1 MPINKTK
8 FIVAAL
14 ITCSIAGLAG
24 SISSTIA
31 WYQYS
36 TRVTAVYLGASAGSK
51 GNLQIRIKG
60 TEKWVNDLTYFDVAN
75 YLAAQNKGQLV
86 TPITSGPMNAD
97 DAIKTNSN
105 GEKVFYQ
112 NPDGG
117 IPTER
122 VGYDNQTWKIAD
134 DSMYVSIPLELCFES
149 NDVSGHSYLEKD
161 VYISDLLIQGDWRN
175 TQNQNNE
182 KEDLSSAVRVHLS
195 SYQSNDQS
203 QGHSATAINRL
214 ISKDGGT
221 VLTEGYLDLDG
232 DGDLDEYVSGPSG
245 VNYHFGDEDESNRHY
260 TAYGEGTQTSY
271 CNKSTIQN
279 GSYQTLHDEVVN
291 EKVYP
296 TVVETIPETNI
307 LVEESFEYTKEGET
321 NPTSKCIGKT
331 VAFNDMANEAYLN
344 VVMTIW
350 IEGWEPLPSPTNSD
364 PDAKSPIWNPSDYIG
379 SMFDVGI
386 TFAVQTEQ

>member
-1 MPINKTK
+1 MQINKTK

-14 ITCSIAGLAG
+14 ITCSTAALLG
-24 SISSTIA
+24 SVSSTIA

-36 TRVTAVYLGASAGSK
+36 TRVSAVYLGASAGAK
-51 GNLQIRIKG
+51 GNLRIRIKG
-60 TEKWVNDLTYFDVAN
+60 TDTWMNDLTHVDVAE
-75 YLAAQNKGQLV
+75 YLSAQHIGQLV

-97 DAIKTNSN
+97 DAIKTDDN
-105 GEKVFYQ
+105 GDMVFYQ

-117 IPTER
+117 VPTER

-134 DSMYVSIPLELCFES
+134 NSMYVSIPLELCFRNEDLE
-149 NDVSGHSYLEKD
+149 NKPFLEKD

-175 TQNQNNE
+175 SVDPDYK
-182 KEDLSSAVRVHLS
+182 KEDLSSSVRVHIS

-203 QGHSATAINRL
+203 QNHADTSLNRL

-232 DGDLDEYVSGPSG
+232 DGELDEYLTGTSGA
-245 VNYHFGDEDESNRHY
+245 NYNFGDEDQIERHY

-271 CNKSTIQN
+271 CNKSVIQN
-279 GSYQTLHDEVVN
+279 GSYETLQGDVVE
-291 EKVYP
+291 EKIYP
-296 TVVETIPETNI
+296 TTVESIENTNI
-307 LVEESFEYTKEGET
+307 LKEESFEYIKEGEQE
-321 NPTSKCIGKT
+321 PTSKCIGKT
-331 VAFNDMANEAYLN
+331 VAFDDMTNEAYLN

-350 IEGWEPLPSPTNSD
+350 VEGWEPLPSPTISN

-379 SMFDVGI
+379 SMFDIGI
-386 TFAVQTEQ
+386 TFAVQMEQ

>member
-8 FIVAAL
+8 YVLAAL
-14 ITCSIAGLAG
+14 ITCSTAALAG
-24 SISSTIA
+24 TISSTIA

-36 TRVTAVYLGASAGSK
+36 TRVSAVYLGASAGSK
-51 GNLQIRIKG
+51 GNLKIRIKG
-60 TEKWVNDLTYFDVAN
+60 TDNWINDLTYKDVDE
-75 YLAAQNKGQLV
+75 YLLTQNKGQSV
-86 TPITSGPMNAD
+86 IPITSGPMDAD
-97 DAIKTNSN
+97 DAIKTNDN
-105 GEKVFYQ
+105 GDKVFYK

-117 IPTER
+117 VPAER
-122 VGYDNQTWKIAD
+122 VDYDNQSWKVAD
-134 DSMYVSIPLELCFES
+134 DSMYVSIPLELCFQRE
-149 NDVSGHSYLEKD
+149 DASGQSYLEKD
-161 VYISDLLIQGDWRN
+161 VYISDLLIQGDWKN
-175 TQNQNNE
+175 NQKN
-182 KEDLSSAVRVHLS
+182 KEDLSSAVRVHIS

-203 QGHSATAINRL
+203 QNHSNTAINRL

-232 DGDLDEYVSGPSG
+232 DGDLDEYVSSGPSG
-245 VNYHFGDEDESNRHY
+245 ANYHFGDEDETNRHY
-260 TAYGEGTQTSY
+260 IAYGQGTQTSY
-271 CNKSTIQN
+271 CNKIDIQN
-279 GSYQTLHDEVVN
+279 GSYETLQGESVD

-296 TVVETIPETNI
+296 TVVDYVPETNI
-307 LVEESFEYTKEGET
+307 LKEESFEYVKEGET

-350 IEGWEPLPSPTNSD
+350 IEGWEPLPSPTTSN

>member
-1 MPINKTK
+1 MKINKIK
-8 FIVAAL
+8 FVVATLTA
-14 ITCSIAGLAG
+14 CSIAALTG

-36 TRVTAVYLGASAGSK
+36 TRVSAVYLGASAGSK
-51 GNLQIRIKG
+51 GNLKVRIKG
-60 TEKWVNDLTYFDVAN
+60 TDEWINDLTYKDIAD
-75 YLAAQNKGQLV
+75 YLLAKDKGQLV

-97 DAIKTNSN
+97 DAIKINDN
-105 GEKVFYQ
+105 GEMVFYK

-117 IPTER
+117 VPAQR
-122 VGYDNQTWKIAD
+122 VTYDNQSWKLAD
-134 DSMYVSIPLELCFES
+134 DSMYVSIPLELSFALEEDDNIS
-149 NDVSGHSYLEKD
+149 FLEKD
-161 VYISDLLIQGDWRN
+161 VYISDLIIQGDWKN
-175 TQNQNNE
+175 NQNN

-195 SYQSNDQS
+195 TYQSNDQS

-232 DGDLDEYVSGPSG
+232 DGDLDEYISGPSG
-245 VNYHFGDEDESNRHY
+245 ANYGFGNEDQIVHHY
-260 TAYGEGTQTSY
+260 TTYGEGMQISY
-271 CNKSTIQN
+271 CNKSIIQN
-279 GSYQTLHDEVVN
+279 GSYKTLQGDTVN
-291 EKVYP
+291 EQIYP
-296 TVVETIPETNI
+296 TLVESVENTNI
-307 LVEESFEYTKEGET
+307 LVEESFEYTKEGEQE
-321 NPTSKCIGKT
+321 PTSKCIGKT
-331 VAFNDMANEAYLN
+331 VAFDDMANEAYLN

-379 SMFDVGI
+379 SMFDIGI

>member
-1 MPINKTK
+1 MKINKIK
-8 FIVAAL
+8 FVVAAL
-14 ITCSIAGLAG
+14 ITCSTAALLG
-24 SISSTIA
+24 SVTNTIA

-36 TRVTAVYLGASAGSK
+36 TRVSAVYLGASAGAK
-51 GNLQIRIKG
+51 GNLRIRIKG
-60 TEKWVNDLTYFDVAN
+60 TDTWLNDLTHVDVAN
-75 YLAAQNKGQLV
+75 YLSEQHIGQKI

-117 IPTER
+117 VPTER
-122 VGYDNQTWKIAD
+122 VDYDNLSWKAAD
-134 DSMYVSIPLELCFES
+134 DSMYVSIPLELSFQRE
-149 NDVSGHSYLEKD
+149 DKDGLSYLEKD
-161 VYISDLLIQGDWRN
+161 VYISDLLIQGDWK
-175 TQNQNNE
+175 NQDPANK
-182 KEDLSSAVRVHLS
+182 KEDLSSAVRVHINA
-195 SYQSNDQS
+195 YQSQNS
-203 QGHSATAINRL
+203 QNTTLNRL

-232 DGDLDEYVSGPSG
+232 DGDLDEYIASQSG
-245 VNYHFGDEDESNRHY
+245 VNYHFGDEDESNHHY
-260 TAYGEGTQTSY
+260 TAYGEGVQTSY
-271 CNKSTIQN
+271 CNKYDIQN
-279 GSYQTLHDEVVN
+279 GSYQTLQEQTVN
-291 EKVYP
+291 EKIYP
-296 TVVETIPETNI
+296 SVVESIPETNI
-307 LVEESFEYTKEGET
+307 LKEESFEFTKEGET

-331 VAFNDMANEAYLN
+331 VAFDDMANEAYLN

-350 IEGWEPLPSPTNSD
+350 IEGWEPLPSPTNSN

>member
-14 ITCSIAGLAG
+14 ITCSTAALVG
-24 SISSTIA
+24 SVSSTIA

-36 TRVTAVYLGASAGSK
+36 TRVSAVYLGASAGSK
-51 GNLQIRIKG
+51 GNLKIRIKG
-60 TEKWVNDLTYFDVAN
+60 TDNWINDLTYKDVDE
-75 YLAAQNKGQLV
+75 YLSVQNKGQLV
-86 TPITSGPMNAD
+86 MPITSGPMSAD
-97 DAIKTNSN
+97 DAIKTNDN
-105 GEKVFYQ
+105 GEMVFYQ

-117 IPTER
+117 VPVER
-122 VGYDNQTWKIAD
+122 VDYDNQSWKAAD
-134 DSMYVSIPLELCFES
+134 DSMYVSIPLELSFQKE
-149 NDVSGHSYLEKD
+149 DTDDLSYLEKN
-161 VYISDLLIQGDWRN
+161 VYISDLLIQSDWKN
-175 TQNQNNE
+175 NQE
-182 KEDLSSAVRVHLS
+182 SKEDLSSAVRVHIS

-203 QGHSATAINRL
+203 QNHSDTAINRL

-232 DGDLDEYVSGPSG
+232 DGDLDEYVSSGPSG
-245 VNYHFGDEDESNRHY
+245 ANYHFGDEDETNRHY
-260 TAYGEGTQTSY
+260 TAYGQGTQTSY
-271 CNKSTIQN
+271 CNKIDIQN
-279 GSYQTLHDEVVN
+279 GSYETLQGETVN

-296 TVVETIPETNI
+296 MVVDSISETNI
-307 LVEESFEYTKEGET
+307 LKEESFEYVKEGDT

-350 IEGWEPLPSPTNSD
+350 IEGWEPLPSPTTSN